1 MIKVA
6 ACRVKPYELIPRE
19 KVEKKEVETLE
30 ETYSTSEEKLEKDD
44 DEKTVEKFYI
54 AKDAIGV
61 KYMEMERSVCF
72 LENMIFTVE
81 VPVSEHNVPEVK
93 DAKVKEIKNLED
105 YETFEMVE
113 DIGQETIGSLWIIT
127 KKEKQD
133 CQKTE

>member
-1 MIKVA
+1 MHRGQYLKGDRVWYQHQESNAWLGPVKVLHHREYKAWIYKGGNLIKVA

-72 LENMIFTVE
+72 FWKI
-81 VPVSEHNVPEVK
+81 
-93 DAKVKEIKNLED
+93 
-105 YETFEMVE
+105 
-113 DIGQETIGSLWIIT
+113 
-127 KKEKQD
+127 
-133 CQKTE
+133 